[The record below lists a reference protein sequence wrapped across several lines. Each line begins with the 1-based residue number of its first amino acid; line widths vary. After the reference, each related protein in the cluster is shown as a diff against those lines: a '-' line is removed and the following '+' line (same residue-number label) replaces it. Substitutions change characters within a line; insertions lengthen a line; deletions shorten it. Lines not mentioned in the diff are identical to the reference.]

1 MRLGRLW
8 SGVKP
13 ASQEAELTAFQ
24 ALCVLRDH
32 PLRAL
37 VEARCPDG
45 RSCGKLELFLL
56 AEDESTKLSFPT

>member
-1 MRLGRLW
+1 M
-8 SGVKP
+8 KP

-37 VEARCPDG
+37 GEARCPDG